1 MKFIDNFAVQLNIET
16 YVQLQISSKFPER
29 IPFHVQEKHGHNLS
43 APGSLIDI
51 STTPFGFARH
61 DRLFRIQPY
70 CRSGDKLAGMG
81 ME

>member
-16 YVQLQISSKFPER
+16 YVQLQISSKFSEGV
-29 IPFHVQEKHGHNLS
+29 PFHVQEKHGYNLS

-51 STTPFGFARH
+51 STTPFGFARY
-61 DRLFRIQPY
+61 DRLFSQPY